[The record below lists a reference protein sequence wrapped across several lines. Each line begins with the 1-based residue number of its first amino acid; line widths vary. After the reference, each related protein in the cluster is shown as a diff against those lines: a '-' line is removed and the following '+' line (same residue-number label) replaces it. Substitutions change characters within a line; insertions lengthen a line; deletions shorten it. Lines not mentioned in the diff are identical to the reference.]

1 LIITTRSGKS
11 QWTELYSTHSKS
23 QWVENFLIA
32 LPDLSDQLQTM
43 IQERFCN
50 SRTVLKHRQ
59 ELSQIN
65 YKRGISS
72 SLPVT
77 CWSRDQTGHRLVNDQ
92 TGHRLVSDQ
101 TGHRL
106 VSDQVGHRLVSDQV
120 GHRLVSD
127 QTGHKDRS

>member
-1 LIITTRSGKS
+1 MGPKKFYFSTVKS
-11 QWTELYSTHSKS
+11 FFFST
-23 QWVENFLIA
+23 VVDLGEA
-32 LPDLSDQLQTM
+32 LS
-43 IQERFCN
+43 RFCN

-72 SLPVT
+72 ALLVID
-77 CWSRDQTGHRLVNDQ
+77 WSRDQTGHRLVSDQTGHMLVSDQ

-106 VSDQVGHRLVSDQV
+106 VSDQT

-127 QTGHKDRS
+127 QTGKN